1 MLDLAMSNLML
12 ASLMTL
18 SIFAF
23 AETKPS
29 AYAICKN
36 GSQVRTIRV
45 EVDAQNV
52 CHTIYS
58 KAGVEKSMGS
68 GKNKESCL
76 QFMNNIRANI
86 EKSGWKCRDVES
98 ATVEGDSSAQ

>member
-1 MLDLAMSNLML
+1 MSNVLL
-12 ASLMTL
+12 ASLLSL
-18 SIFAF
+18 SISAF

-29 AYAICKN
+29 AYVICKN
-36 GSQVRTIRV
+36 SNQVRTIRV
-45 EVDAQNV
+45 EVDAQGL

-58 KAGVEKSMGS
+58 KLGVQKSIGS

-76 QFMNNIRANI
+76 QFLNNVRVNL

-98 ATVEGDSSAQ
+98 ATVDESST